1 MEQNVAGWQAL
12 LAWATILIPTILF
25 DIAALK
31 WGVVTSGDRGGKTT
45 LEV

>member
-1 MEQNVAGWQAL
+1 MENGLAGWLVLAAWMAVL
-12 LAWATILIPTILF
+12 LPFILF

-31 WGVVTSGDRGGKTT
+31 WGVVSSGHRGGKTS